1 MKEIEVSVN
10 ELVSTRSDTVQYT
23 FINLKKQMRQE
34 DLRKALQPLACMRN
48 EQNNSI
54 GFIINSSG
62 KDSQMIENHP
72 GFRML
77 IDHEASGNIH
87 FHRWINETCTKR
99 TLFGYELL
107 KSRLTSAAPIIP
119 VKEGGVY
126 VLLIT
131 NRPKPFFYV
140 GKAENI
146 ERRIE
151 QHRNGTG
158 AYCIAGEPFTRVEP
172 VTKGD
177 LLNAWSVSVV

>member
-10 ELVSTRSDTVQYT
+10 ELVSTRSNDVQYT

-34 DLRKALQPLACMRN
+34 DLRKALQSLACMHD

-72 GFRML
+72 GFKML

-87 FHRWINETCTKR
+87 FHKWINKTYTKG

-107 KSRLTSAAPIIP
+107 KSRLTCADPIIP
-119 VKEGGVY
+119 VKGGVY
-126 VLLIT
+126 VLLIAS
-131 NRPKPFFYV
+131 RPKPFFYV

-158 AYCIAGEPFTRVEP
+158 AYCIAGEPFMRVEP
-172 VTKGD
+172 VTKGE